1 MELTKSQRDSLV
13 LACQF
18 ALSEVTRALDEGE
31 FDGQQSM
38 VAVSRIRD
46 YNDILEMLSDAR
58 LYGNDRP
65 ALRS

>member
-1 MELTKSQRDSLV
+1 MQLTKSQLDSLV

-31 FDGQQSM
+31 FNNEESM

-46 YNDILEMLSDAR
+46 YNDILEALNDAR
-58 LYGNDRP
+58 RIRNDRSK
-65 ALRS
+65 L

>member
-38 VAVSRIRD
+38 IAVTRIRD
-46 YNDILEMLSDAR
+46 YNDILEVLRDTR
-58 LYGNDRP
+58 LAANDS
-65 ALRS
+65 ALLRD

>member
-38 VAVSRIRD
+38 VAVCRIRD
-46 YNDILEMLSDAR
+46 YNDILEMLNDAR
-58 LYGNDRP
+58 RIRNDRSE
-65 ALRS
+65 L

>member
-38 VAVSRIRD
+38 IAVTRIRD
-46 YNDILEMLSDAR
+46 YNDILEVLRDTR
-58 LYGNDRP
+58 LAANDSVL
-65 ALRS
+65 LRD